1 MGAAGVVLALGVT
14 QWVVTAR
21 EDAAVARLARL
32 PGVVS
37 PVDDTLEVVRRLTPG
52 DAVTLTG
59 RASGTL
65 LRADDGSQT
74 YRWFEP
80 ASERTGWTT
89 QLLGP
94 TALPADPSQVAG
106 VSTCEPDDDQR
117 RVVCVVTDGARVMD
131 GTGRIDELPATTREL
146 VVLDT
151 ADGSVVSRT
160 PIERGTAL
168 AVLPGDVAVVG
179 ALTDE
184 LVEITAYDTRT
195 GRERWT
201 HEQPWRPGGGD
212 LDVFRANDLV
222 AFSAPDHR
230 LTLLSSDGAVVRSG
244 IELDYL
250 GDPGLG
256 LRLGW
261 QLDPRD
267 GTLVVTGQGSDGLA
281 RSTFLAADGDPDL
294 DVTVTGQPVPVGV
307 DDGSVPRMLL
317 TGDNAVHAWD
327 AQTGALRWSADVRS
341 TTSALVLRGRVILTT
356 DRGVVAIDGRSG
368 RVLWRSDELVGLTP
382 SALLTDGAHVLVAT
396 ERTGVGAAP
405 ALLAY
410 DPADGAEA
418 FRAPYPAGVV
428 ELGALGRTLVG
439 RDAAS
444 DERVQLG

>member
-1 MGAAGVVLALGVT
+1 MGRRGGLGDVELVEPAVEPAPEPSSRPPTRRRLWLAMGAAGVVLALGVT

-80 ASERTGWTT
+80 ASEGTGWTT

-94 TALPADPSQVAG
+94 TALPADPAQVAG
-106 VSTCEPDDDQR
+106 VSTCEPGDDQR

-151 ADGSVVSRT
+151 ADGSVVSRS
-160 PIERGTAL
+160 PIDRGTAL

-195 GRERWT
+195 GRERWA

-261 QLDPRD
+261 QL
-267 GTLVVTGQGSDGLA
+267 
-281 RSTFLAADGDPDL
+281 
-294 DVTVTGQPVPVGV
+294 
-307 DDGSVPRMLL
+307 
-317 TGDNAVHAWD
+317 
-327 AQTGALRWSADVRS
+327 
-341 TTSALVLRGRVILTT
+341 
-356 DRGVVAIDGRSG
+356 
-368 RVLWRSDELVGLTP
+368 
-382 SALLTDGAHVLVAT
+382 
-396 ERTGVGAAP
+396 
-405 ALLAY
+405 
-410 DPADGAEA
+410 
-418 FRAPYPAGVV
+418 
-428 ELGALGRTLVG
+428 
-439 RDAAS
+439 
-444 DERVQLG
+444 